1 MVALPPTVHPLPMT
15 HMIIGDATPWTSTG
29 FSKFLSGVLGARASP
44 RVILAG
50 GLMATAVV
58 NVGFGFGASYVWF
71 MCFWALNGVL
81 QARAWRGCCM
91 VSG

>member
-1 MVALPPTVHPLPMT
+1 MT
-15 HMIIGDATPWTSTG
+15 HMSIADATPWTSTG

-50 GLMATAVV
+50 GLMATALV
-58 NVGFGFGASYVWF
+58 NIGFGFGASYVWF

-81 QARAWRGCCM
+81 QARSWRGYCILLH
-91 VSG
+91 

>member
-1 MVALPPTVHPLPMT
+1 MSFA
-15 HMIIGDATPWTSTG
+15 DATPWESIG

-81 QARAWRGCCM
+81 QARAREGYCH
-91 VSG
+91 VSDQGSVTDTS

>member
-1 MVALPPTVHPLPMT
+1 MSHA
-15 HMIIGDATPWTSTG
+15 G

-50 GLMATAVV
+50 GLMATALV
-58 NVGFGFGASYVWF
+58 NIGFGFGASYIWF

-81 QARAWRGCCM
+81 QVRIQGLGYSCAACTSS
-91 VSG
+91 VLTSH